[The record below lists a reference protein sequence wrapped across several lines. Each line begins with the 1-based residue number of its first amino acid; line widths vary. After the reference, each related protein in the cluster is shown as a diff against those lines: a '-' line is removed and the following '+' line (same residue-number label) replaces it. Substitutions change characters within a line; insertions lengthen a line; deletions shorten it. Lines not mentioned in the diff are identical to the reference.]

1 MAFDAY
7 TINPLKAFI
16 MIPIGVGPDLPD
28 SLLRA
33 HRSRGAPC
41 VTGDHGQNNV
51 ILSFVKN
58 FYKDFAHNFY
68 HLICQ
73 IPQTFCSHH
82 ISPCFSACRV
92 LGGHQPRKHHDSLP
106 AGPTPRILQVAPL
119 LN

>member
-1 MAFDAY
+1 MAFEAY

-16 MIPIGVGPDLPD
+16 VIPKGVGPDLPD

-41 VTGDHGQNNV
+41 VPGDHGQSNV

-68 HLICQ
+68 HLTCQ
-73 IPQTFCSHH
+73 IPQTFFH
-82 ISPCFSACRV
+82 IIY
-92 LGGHQPRKHHDSLP
+92 H
-106 AGPTPRILQVAPL
+106 I
-119 LN
+119 